1 MDQDHT
7 TPADA
12 AINRPTEP
20 KQDTDGS
27 SWILHGINQLNE
39 KIDRLDDRLDSR
51 IEKLDDRLHVVEKRI
66 NRAIGW
72 AMAMAALL
80 AILQVV
86 LRFLGSVDISVTPT
100 Q

>member
-1 MDQDHT
+1 MDQDKA
-7 TPADA
+7 TPEDVGISRPVEPRQDA
-12 AINRPTEP
+12 E
-20 KQDTDGS
+20 GS

-51 IEKLDDRLHVVEKRI
+51 IDKLDERMRAVEDKI
-66 NRAIGW
+66 SRAIGW

-80 AILQVV
+80 AGLQIF
-86 LRFLGSVDISVTPT
+86 LRFLGSIDISFTPT